1 MNRSISAVCA
11 GRDSRNDSTKNE
23 GIVVR
28 LKVLLTLPRC
38 DVNFARWCPKGFE
51 SDFLAGVAFMAKNKD
66 TQEIFKRCHNSQEV
80 PESMCVFCFHTFV
93 APTMELLE
101 QLEQEHVCWEK
112 PAPTNRWGLPT
123 YSA

>member
-1 MNRSISAVCA
+1 MRRGLRPSHPH
-11 GRDSRNDSTKNE
+11 RYSRNDSTKNE
-23 GIVVR
+23 EMACR

-66 TQEIFKRCHNSQEV
+66 TQEVFKRCHNSQDV

-101 QLEQEHVCWEK
+101 QLEHEHVCWEK

>member
-1 MNRSISAVCA
+1 
-11 GRDSRNDSTKNE
+11 
-23 GIVVR
+23 
-28 LKVLLTLPRC
+28 
-38 DVNFARWCPKGFE
+38 
-51 SDFLAGVAFMAKNKD
+51 MAKNKD

-112 PAPTNRWGLPT
+112 PAPQTAGACPLTRCSQSRQIRFESPCI
-123 YSA
+123 AAI